1 MTIGSISEPR
11 DHKLYTPYPKH
22 QTTRQH
28 DASLHHISSY
38 ILFRYARLGWSP
50 SCRGSSPEQIEQL
63 LAPLFDAEEQVESW
77 VQGLGSLFH
86 NDPAHFGFW
95 VQGLRSWFHNDPA
108 HFG

>member
-11 DHKLYTPYPKH
+11 DHKLYTPNPKPIGMTIGSISDPRDHKLYTPNPEH

-63 LAPLFDAEEQVESW
+63 LAPLFDAAEQVESW
-77 VQGLGSLFH
+77 V
-86 NDPAHFGFW
+86 
-95 VQGLRSWFHNDPA
+95 
-108 HFG
+108 